1 MNILPKY
8 SPIIPINIICTPE
21 KNNISN
27 IIAWNACIAVC
38 VTHAF
43 TITYIKYTNNAKNV
57 GMLKNV
63 DILSGYVVNDVIP
76 SIAKSINFL

>member
-1 MNILPKY
+1 M
-8 SPIIPINIICTPE
+8 
-21 KNNISN
+21 
-27 IIAWNACIAVC
+27 C

-63 DILSGYVVNDVIP
+63 DILSGEVVKDVIP
-76 SIAKSINFL
+76 SIAKSISFI